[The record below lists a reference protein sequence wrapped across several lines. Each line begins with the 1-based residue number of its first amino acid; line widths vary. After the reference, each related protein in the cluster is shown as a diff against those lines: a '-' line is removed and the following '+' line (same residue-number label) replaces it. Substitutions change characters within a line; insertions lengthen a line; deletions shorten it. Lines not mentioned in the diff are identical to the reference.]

1 MAPINRDPA
10 AAHISLE
17 IRPAAE
23 PPPVS
28 QSASPRRPR
37 TTNPHACTPAPGL
50 ASLPR
55 LLPRNAPYPNDHVAI
70 DIPAQSRPE
79 NHGEGTSRQ
88 SRDGQTSRIGREVLP
103 SNAGVGSRNVTFR
116 SKLAATLQTGIGTA
130 APLAALN
137 VAADLAGN
145 AMLGTGSH
153 AAGSF
158 GSNIKTGLAAA
169 GMGIAADV
177 AVTTFVTAVGHAY
190 LDNKL
195 FHEKNKTADEMIAT
209 KKANSAIL
217 AYIGGTGSSVAMTMA
232 ATALTGG
239 TVTAGGVATG
249 FAAQAIG
256 GLIAH
261 PLALGTAA
269 LAYQFKGGHSRQPDS
284 LEAGIDGYVD
294 WIQQKLSKTPAAKT
308 STSAA
313 SHRNEPP
320 SIAHG
325 DDMV

>member
-10 AAHISLE
+10 AAHIAIE
-17 IRPAAE
+17 ICPAADL
-23 PPPVS
+23 PLLG
-28 QSASPRRPR
+28 QQASPRR
-37 TTNPHACTPAPGL
+37 TSATNLHAGTVTPGL
-50 ASLPR
+50 AALPR
-55 LLPRNAPYPNDHVAI
+55 LPPRNAPFPTDHVVI
-70 DIPAQSRPE
+70 DIPAQARLQ
-79 NHGEGTSRQ
+79 NFGQGRSRQ
-88 SRDGQTSRIGREVLP
+88 SPDGQASRNDCQPLP
-103 SNAGVGSRNVTFR
+103 SNAGESSRNVTFQR
-116 SKLAATLQTGIGTA
+116 KLAATLQTGIGTA

-137 VAADLAGN
+137 FAADLAGS
-145 AMLGTGSH
+145 AMLGTASH

-158 GSNIKTGLAAA
+158 GSNIKAGLAAA

-177 AVTTFVTAVGHAY
+177 AVTTLVTAVGHTY

-269 LAYQFKGGHSRQPDS
+269 LAYQFKRGPSRQPDS

-294 WIQQKLSKTPAAKT
+294 WIQEKLSKTPTAKI

-320 SIAHG
+320 SVAHG